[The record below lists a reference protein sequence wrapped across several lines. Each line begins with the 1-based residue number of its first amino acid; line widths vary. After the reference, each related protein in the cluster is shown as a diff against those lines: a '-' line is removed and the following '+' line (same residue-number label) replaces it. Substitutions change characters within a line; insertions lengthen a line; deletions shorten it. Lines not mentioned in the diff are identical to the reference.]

1 MRRRF
6 QIAGVILFALSAVF
20 GLHAQELIDRVVARV
35 ENDIIL
41 LSELQDLARYQ
52 KFVEGKT
59 ESDSQIL
66 DRLIDQWIVR
76 NEASAARFP
85 ATAREDVDRS
95 LERLKSSFSSPA
107 EFENRKKLSGLSDAD
122 IVRMLESQLYL
133 SNYLDSRFRPSIQ
146 IDPKAIDEFYQ
157 SRVVPRA
164 ESRGQKPPKLEAA
177 QEYIQEFL
185 VQQAINEHTDQWL
198 KEARVRLHIERF
210 LTEGRQ

>member
-1 MRRRF
+1 MRCRF
-6 QIAGVILFALSAVF
+6 QIAAAVLLALGAVSA
-20 GLHAQELIDRVVARV
+20 LRAQELVDRMVARV

-52 KFVEGKT
+52 KFVEGKA
-59 ESDSQIL
+59 EGDSQIL

-85 ATAREDVDRS
+85 ATAPEDVGRS

-122 IVRMLESQLYL
+122 IVHMLESQLYL

-177 QEYIQEFL
+177 REYIQEFL
-185 VQQAINEHTDQWL
+185 VQQAINDHTDQWL

-210 LTEGRQ
+210 LAEGRQ

>member
-1 MRRRF
+1 MRHRF
-6 QIAGVILFALSAVF
+6 QIAVAVLIALTAV
-20 GLHAQELIDRVVARV
+20 LELRAQELIDRVVARV

-41 LSELQDLARYQ
+41 LSELQDLSRYQ
-52 KFVEGKT
+52 KFVEGKA
-59 ESDSQIL
+59 ESDAQIL

-85 ATAREDVDRS
+85 VTAPDDVDRS
-95 LERLKSSFSSPA
+95 LEHLKSSFSSPA

-122 IVRMLESQLYL
+122 IVRMLGSQLYL

-146 IDPKAIDEFYQ
+146 IDPKAIGEFYQ

-177 QEYIQEFL
+177 REYIQEFL

-198 KEARVRLHIERF
+198 KEARIRLHVERF